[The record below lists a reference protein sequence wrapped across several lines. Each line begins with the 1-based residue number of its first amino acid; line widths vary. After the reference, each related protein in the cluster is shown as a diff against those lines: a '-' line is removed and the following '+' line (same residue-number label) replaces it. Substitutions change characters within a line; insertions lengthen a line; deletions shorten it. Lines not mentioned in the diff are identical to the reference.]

1 MTPVKKIVGE
11 WIECSDCGQTY
22 VWVFSTHDQIEKN
35 IGECTC
41 DPFLLPACH
50 SPHLIHHKTI
60 LDDGFVTVIQEKEL
74 P

>member
-1 MTPVKKIVGE
+1 MTLVKKIVGE
-11 WIECSDCGQTY
+11 WIECSNCRQTY
-22 VWVFSTHDQIEKN
+22 VWVFPTHDQIEKN

-41 DPFLLPACH
+41 HFPRLV
-50 SPHLIHHKTI
+50 HHKTI